1 MRLGF
6 TERKGADRLVGTCV
20 RWRSWSDADGRGDRA
35 NGDDE
40 PSGGQMTERKKGGG
54 GGDKTETRAT
64 VTTRTDVQTHT
75 HTHRR
80 GGRDDGVYK
89 YDSRDNQTQVRHAII
104 S

>member
-54 GGDKTETRAT
+54 GGGQDRNEGDGHDEDRC
-64 VTTRTDVQTHT
+64 TDTHT
-75 HTHRR
+75 HTQAWRER
-80 GGRDDGVYK
+80 
-89 YDSRDNQTQVRHAII
+89 
-104 S
+104 

>member
-75 HTHRR
+75 HTHTGVEGEMMECTSTIR
-80 GGRDDGVYK
+80 GTIKLKSGMR
-89 YDSRDNQTQVRHAII
+89 
-104 S
+104 